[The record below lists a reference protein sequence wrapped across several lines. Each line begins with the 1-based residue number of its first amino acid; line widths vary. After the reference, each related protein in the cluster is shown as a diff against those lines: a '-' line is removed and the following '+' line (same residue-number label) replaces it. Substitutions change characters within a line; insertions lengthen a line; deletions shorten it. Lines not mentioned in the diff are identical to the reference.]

1 MFFWEV
7 LGVTGL
13 DDGERRRTF
22 PVSLHLR
29 GVLCQRNEVLAGES
43 GQRSCLAIQRNVEF
57 FSLQCLGQ
65 PLVLEGR
72 GSNIG
77 EVVVTGRSSR
87 AVGA

>member
-22 PVSLHLR
+22 PVALHLR
-29 GVLCQRNEVLAGES
+29 
-43 GQRSCLAIQRNVEF
+43 
-57 FSLQCLGQ
+57 Q